1 MAKAR
6 DSFFAGVDVK
16 GDCEISRAEKLFDN
30 SKEDSEVS
38 KNVVLKFG
46 SPHLRQD
53 HE

>member
-6 DSFFAGVDVK
+6 DNFFAGVDVR
-16 GDCEISRAEKLFDN
+16 GNCEVSRAEKLFVDL
-30 SKEDSEVS
+30 KEDSEVS
-38 KNVVLKFG
+38 KNVVPKFG